1 MSEMTK
7 TALRLA
13 SLETFGISPALGI
26 SQLIQKLPITK
37 SYVKLLQ
44 MTKTVNHTAHES
56 KTNYVYWYLRMNVC
70 GVMIVY
76 YESAQ

>member
-26 SQLIQKLPITK
+26 SQLRQKLP
-37 SYVKLLQ
+37 
-44 MTKTVNHTAHES
+44 KTVNHTAHES